1 MNSIQ
6 RIKQP
11 VSSELKQFNQLFKD
25 AMKSKVPLLNKITYF
40 LVQRKG
46 KQMRPL
52 FVLLSAKMFGSITDK
67 TYTAASLIELMHT
80 ATLVHD
86 DVIDDAHQR
95 RGFFSINALWK
106 NKVAVLVGDFLLSRS
121 LTLAIDKGEFGQLEN
136 LSSTVKAMSEGELLQ
151 IEKSRKLDIT
161 EEEYFEII
169 KAKTASLIKSACRA
183 GTMSVTSD
191 QDQIDKMGEI
201 GELVGVAFQIKDD
214 LFDYGDD
221 DVGKPRGIDIQE
233 QKMTLPLIYTL
244 QQVDNSQRKKLKRI
258 VKKQNTNKEKVKELI
273 TVVYANG
280 GIDYATRMMKT
291 YRDRALDQL
300 ASIPDSEAKTSF
312 IDLINYTIDRKK

>member
-1 MNSIQ
+1 MNAIQ
-6 RIKQP
+6 HIKEP
-11 VSSELKQFNQLFKD
+11 VANELKQFNQLFKE

-52 FVLLSAKMFGSITDK
+52 FVLLSAKMFGDITDK
-67 TYTAASLIELMHT
+67 TYTAATLIELMHT

-86 DVIDDAHQR
+86 DVVDDAHQR

-121 LTLAIDKGEFGQLEN
+121 LTLAIDKGEFSQLEN

-183 GTMSVTSD
+183 GTMSVTED
-191 QDQIDKMGEI
+191 LIKINQMGNI

-214 LFDYGDD
+214 LFDYGDV

-233 QKMTLPLIYTL
+233 QKMTLPLIYAL
-244 QQVDNSQRKKLKRI
+244 QNVDKTTKRKLMRI
-258 VKKQNTNKEKVKELI
+258 VKKGNKDKQKVNQLI
-273 TVVYANG
+273 KVVYDTG
-280 GIDYATRMMKT
+280 GIDYATNKMLEYKEL
-291 YRDRALDQL
+291 ALVELQ
-300 ASIPDSEAKTSF
+300 SIPNSPAKDSF
-312 IDLINYTIDRKK
+312 IELIQYTIDRKK

>member
-6 RIKQP
+6 QIKQP
-11 VSSELKQFNQLFKD
+11 VAQELKQFNLLFKD

-52 FVLLSAKMFGSITDK
+52 FVLLSAKMYGDITDR

-86 DVIDDAHQR
+86 DVVDDAHQR

-121 LTLAIDKGEFGQLEN
+121 LTLAIDKKEFSQLEN
-136 LSSTVKAMSEGELLQ
+136 LSTTVKAMSEGELLQ

-161 EEEYFEII
+161 EDEYFTII

-183 GTMSVTSD
+183 GTISVTD
-191 QDQIDKMGEI
+191 NTEVIDKMGLI

-214 LFDYGDD
+214 LFDYSDQD
-221 DVGKPRGIDIQE
+221 IGKPTGIDIQE

-244 QQVDNSQRKKLKRI
+244 QNVDKSTKKRLLRI
-258 VKKQNTNKEKVKELI
+258 VKKDNTNKKKVKELI
-273 TVVYANG
+273 GVVVETG
-280 GIDYATRMMKT
+280 GISYAKQKMNDFKNL
-291 YRDRALDQL
+291 ALAEL
-300 ASIPDSEAKTSF
+300 ASVPDSLAKESF
-312 IDLINYTIDRKK
+312 IQLIDYTIDRKK